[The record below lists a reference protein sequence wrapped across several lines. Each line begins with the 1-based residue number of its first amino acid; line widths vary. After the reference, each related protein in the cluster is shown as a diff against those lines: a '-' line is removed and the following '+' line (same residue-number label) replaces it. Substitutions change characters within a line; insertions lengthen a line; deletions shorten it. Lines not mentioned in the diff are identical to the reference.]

1 MIFKN
6 HQNSIK
12 GLRRLSVLKTSLSV
26 DLGLGSA
33 LACLLDVRV
42 LQVCPRLFLVK
53 IGWRDCLSAELI
65 IEGSST
71 SRGGNAGVCV
81 CVCVCLCVCV
91 EEGGG
96 QDLPHHA
103 WATPPAASLVSS
115 LPL

>member
-81 CVCVCLCVCV
+81 CV